1 MRLALED
8 SVVSRERSLLDYGCG
23 RGGDVERLSG
33 QGIQCSGWDPVY
45 RADGPR
51 EVSDVVNL
59 GYVVNVIE
67 DPRERAETLKDAWNL
82 ARSVLVVS
90 ARLKNELKES
100 LTRKSGD
107 GYLTQIG
114 TFQKFY
120 EQSDLRSWIEESLGT
135 QATPAAPGV
144 FYVFRNEQDRQAFL
158 ASRFRI
164 RRSVPVLRKSDA
176 LYKENEELFQPL
188 IEFLELR
195 GRLPAEHE
203 LPVAPQLIERI
214 GSLKRAYQVIRRI
227 SSTEEWDEIAQARS
241 TDLLIYLAL
250 QRFEG
255 WPRLGELPGDL
266 QLDIKAYFGNYKKAC
281 EKAQAVLFA
290 AGDADLV
297 DQACKE
303 SPVGK
308 LTYPALYVHISAL
321 GALPPILRVFEG
333 CARNFLGSVDGA
345 TVVKLS
351 RREPKVSY
359 LSYPDFDQ
367 DPHPALDWSIRANL
381 RTFDVKRR
389 NYGESTNP
397 PILHRKEEFVENSH
411 PLREKFARLT
421 AQEERADLYRETTTI
436 GTRKGWEDVLAAHE
450 VEIRGHR
457 VIQTK
462 K

>member
-8 SVVSRERSLLDYGCG
+8 LVVTPERSLLDYGCG
-23 RGGDVERLSG
+23 RGGDVERLSS

-45 RADGPR
+45 RADAPR

-67 DPRERAETLKDAWNL
+67 DPRERADTLRAAWDL

-100 LTRKSGD
+100 LTRKTGD

-120 EQSDLRSWIEESLGT
+120 EQSDLKDWIEESLGT

-144 FYVFRNEQDRQAFL
+144 FYVFRSEQDRQTFL

-164 RRSVPVLRKSDA
+164 RRSVPALRKSDV

-188 IEFLELR
+188 IEFLERR

-203 LPVAPQLIERI
+203 LPTAPQLIERM

-241 TDLLIYLAL
+241 TELLIYLAL

-255 WPRLGELPGDL
+255 WPRFSELPSEL
-266 QLDIKAYFGNYKKAC
+266 QLDIKAYYGSYKKAC
-281 EKAQAVLFA
+281 ERAQKILFA
-290 AGDADLV
+290 AGDAELV

-308 LTYPALYVHISAL
+308 LTYPALYVHVSAM

-333 CARNFLGSVDGA
+333 CARNYLGSVDGA

-359 LSYPDFDQ
+359 LSYPDFDH
-367 DPHPALDWSIRANL
+367 DPHPALEWSIRANL
-381 RTFDVKRR
+381 RTFGVKRR
-389 NYGESTNP
+389 NYGDSSNP
-397 PILHRKEEFVENSH
+397 PILHRKEEFVESSN

-421 AQEERADLYRETTTI
+421 LQEERANLYTDTKLI
-436 GTRKGWEDVLAAHE
+436 GTRKGWEDVLTANE

-457 VIQTK
+457 VIK
-462 K
+462 KKK